1 MTHRG
6 KGKMVGFRAKT
17 DPVLA
22 AVLAEIH
29 KTAVKPPKG
38 FLMMKEWGK
47 RWNLVGG
54 QSHKYMAIALE
65 KGLLVMREYR
75 VVTEGRLRLMKHYGP
90 PSALPKVKGS

>member
-1 MTHRG
+1 MTYRG

-38 FLMMKEWGK
+38 FLMMKDWGK
-47 RWNLVGG
+47 RWQLVGA
-54 QSHKYMAIALE
+54 QTTRYMEVALA

-75 VVTEGRLRLMKHYGP
+75 VVTEGRLRMMKHYGP